1 VNPFRVV
8 ICGRPN
14 VGKSSLF
21 NAVLR
26 RRVAI
31 VDPTAGVTRDRVEAR
46 VERPGGSFFLMDTGG
61 IGQFDN
67 ALLKDEIERQIQYAL
82 QDADLIVLVVD
93 AGDGCLPADA
103 EIARRLRHLDKPVV
117 LVANKCDGVQQER
130 ASADFMRLGFG
141 APIAVS
147 ARERYGVEELVETIL
162 ERMPEDAG
170 EEPED
175 PADGEAVVDDPNR
188 PIRIAIVGKVNSG
201 KSTLMNL
208 LVGSERVIVSPLAGT
223 TRDSIDAPFE
233 WHGRKFIAV
242 DTAGIRKH
250 RAVDG
255 TPDFYSQGRA
265 EESIRRCDVV
275 LFLIDATREISQ
287 IDKAIARTVADSARP
302 VVLCITKWD
311 LAQQAGKTPDEY
323 EPYVHQQLHALAFA
337 PVCFMSAL
345 TKFNVDAAL
354 KTAIDLYVQ
363 SSYRVGTGELNRV
376 IEQSESRQ
384 VPRVGRG
391 KFPKMYY
398 ATQTG
403 VRPPTF
409 VVFVNE
415 GKLFGDEYARYMANR
430 MRQCFPF
437 GEVPLRVFFKE
448 RRRTEKGKPNRR
460 SP

>member
-1 VNPFRVV
+1 MKPFRVV

-21 NAVLR
+21 NAILR

-46 VERPGGSFFLMDTGG
+46 VERPAGAFFLMDTGG

-82 QDADLIVLVVD
+82 DGADLIVLVVD
-93 AGDGCLPADA
+93 AADGCLPADA
-103 EIARRLRHLDKPVV
+103 EIARRLRQLDKPVV
-117 LVANKCDGVQQER
+117 LAANKCDGVQQER
-130 ASADFMRLGFG
+130 ASADFLRLGFG
-141 APIAVS
+141 DPIAVS
-147 ARERYGVEELVETIL
+147 ARERYGVEELVETIFDHI
-162 ERMPEDAG
+162 PESDDESEADAG
-170 EEPED
+170 EA
-175 PADGEAVVDDPNR
+175 ADADDPNR
-188 PIRIAIVGKVNSG
+188 AIRIAIVGKVNSG

-233 WHGRKFIAV
+233 WHGRKFVAV

-265 EESIRRCDVV
+265 EESIRRSDVV

-287 IDKAIARTVADSARP
+287 IDKSIARTVADSARP

-345 TKFNVDAAL
+345 TRFNVDAAL

>member
-1 VNPFRVV
+1 VNPFHVV

-21 NAVLR
+21 NAIVR
-26 RRVAI
+26 RRIAI

-46 VERPGGSFFLMDTGG
+46 VERPGGSFFVMDTGG
-61 IGQFDN
+61 IGQFDE
-67 ALLKDEIERQIQYAL
+67 ALLKHEIERQIQYAL
-82 QDADLIVLVVD
+82 DEADLIVLVVD
-93 AGDGCLPADA
+93 AKDGCMPADG
-103 EIARRLRHLDKPVV
+103 EIARRLRQLDKPVL

-130 ASADFMRLGFG
+130 ATSEFVRLGFG
-141 APIAVS
+141 DELIQVS
-147 ARERYGVEELVETIL
+147 ARERYGVEDLVEAIL
-162 ERMPEDAG
+162 DRIPRENEL
-170 EEPED
+170 EPENID
-175 PADGEAVVDDPNR
+175 YDDPDR
-188 PIRIAIVGKVNSG
+188 PIRLAIVGKVNSG

-208 LVGSERVIVSPLAGT
+208 LVGKERVIVSPLAGT
-223 TRDSIDAPFE
+223 TRDSVDAPFE
-233 WHGRKFIAV
+233 WNGKKFVAI

-265 EESIRRCDVV
+265 EESMRRADVV
-275 LFLIDATREISQ
+275 LFLLDATREISQ
-287 IDKAIARTVADSARP
+287 IDKGIARTVADSARP
-302 VVLCITKWD
+302 VVMCITKWD

-323 EPYVHQQLHALAFA
+323 EPYVKQQLHALSFA
-337 PVCFMSAL
+337 PICFMSAL

-354 KTAIDLYVQ
+354 RIATEVFVQ

-384 VPRVGRG
+384 TPRVGRG

-398 ATQTG
+398 ATQTS

-415 GKLFGDEYARYMANR
+415 GKLFGDEYARYISNR

-437 GEVPLRVFFKE
+437 GEVPLRVHFKE
-448 RRRTEKGKPNRR
+448 RRRTERGKPKQKG
-460 SP
+460 